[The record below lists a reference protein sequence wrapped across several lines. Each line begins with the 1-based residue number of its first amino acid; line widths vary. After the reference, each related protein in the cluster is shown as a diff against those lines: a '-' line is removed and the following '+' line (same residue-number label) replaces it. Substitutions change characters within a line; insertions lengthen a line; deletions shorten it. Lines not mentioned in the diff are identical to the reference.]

1 MASPCDS
8 DTDAVPSP
16 SSSGE
21 YYIPG
26 SRLIRYKSRRGGDFD
41 PLAYHV
47 ADPATKTKTAKQ
59 TATELSERP
68 VSAKGQAAGAETKQ
82 HKSCKTSRQVV
93 AKYKCRATRN
103 HDGCKEEKINAR
115 WISIIIFEFSGKPF
129 LFRPE

>member
-47 ADPATKTKTAKQ
+47 ADPATKTNTVKKA
-59 TATELSERP
+59 AAELSERP
-68 VSAKGQAAGAETKQ
+68 VSAKGQAAGAEQKAAQ
-82 HKSCKTSRQVV
+82 ELQDKSPS
-93 AKYKCRATRN
+93 
-103 HDGCKEEKINAR
+103 GCKVQMPSNKKPR
-115 WISIIIFEFSGKPF
+115 WLQRRKDKCTMNFNKHI
-129 LFRPE
+129 